1 MKIILK
7 GTRVNLIHLEPSM
20 HNAKLMYEV
29 LMKNKSFLLP
39 WMQWLN
45 NTKSVKDTHKFL
57 IQSDKNWE
65 KDKAYEYAIV
75 LNDVIIGMCGAVVVD
90 KNNKKV
96 ELGYWLANDY
106 RGNGFMMESVH
117 MLEQELFRN
126 GFNKVIIHT
135 DVLNKNSVYVAK
147 KLGYELEAILKQDRF
162 LKYENR
168 FRDTNCFAKFK
179 HKI

>member
-1 MKIILK
+1 
-7 GTRVNLIHLEPSM
+7 
-20 HNAKLMYEV
+20 
-29 LMKNKSFLLP
+29 
-39 WMQWLN
+39 
-45 NTKSVKDTHKFL
+45 
-57 IQSDKNWE
+57 
-65 KDKAYEYAIV
+65 
-75 LNDVIIGMCGAVVVD
+75 
-90 KNNKKV
+90 
-96 ELGYWLANDY
+96 
-106 RGNGFMMESVH
+106 MMESVH

-135 DVLNKNSVYVAK
+135 DVLNKNSVNVAK